1 MEYTTR
7 DRFIP
12 FTREQITKMLLDEGK
27 LNNDEVSKFEQFCLL
42 LKSIYHF
49 EFHTKLERLKASYRI
64 FSPEINLAPN
74 ELENSNTSKIEADL
88 TNKLR
93 QTLIDGNFEKVSQ
106 EDLNAAMEKEGIFPV
121 SCKIDFDSFDYYEI
135 YYQGSSTAKEEI
147 KTWNPFK
154 KKEVEF
160 NLYDRIVFFF
170 KVKNEEF
177 FHANK
182 KNNEPGIPGKI
193 YIKYFRNIPESD
205 LEMIFPNPRPEMKFI
220 HKMQIFLP
228 LLAGFGVLIQK
239 TIIGPF
245 YNAGTNPLEG
255 GFSLLTKPSYPM
267 IALLI
272 VLGGYVLRTF
282 LGYKN
287 VVQSFLGEIA
297 KSLYFKD
304 KGNNQGVFTMLIDS
318 AEEEECKEAMMAYYF
333 LLNSNKKMSEETLDN
348 AIEEWMEEKHKV
360 KIDFEVDD
368 AIKKLEEKDL
378 LSRDKKGILTVVSLD
393 EALNYLDYI
402 WDNYFDYNKPE
413 NI

>member
-7 DRFIP
+7 DYFIP
-12 FTREQITKMLLDEGK
+12 FTRDQITKMLLDEGK

-49 EFHTKLERLKASYRI
+49 EFHTKLERMKSSYRI
-64 FSPEINLAPN
+64 FSPDVNLAPN

-88 TNKLR
+88 TNMLR
-93 QTLIDGNFEKVSQ
+93 QTLIDGNFEKVSR
-106 EDLNAAMEKEGIFPV
+106 ENLNAAMEKEGIFPV
-121 SCKIDFDSFDYYEI
+121 SCQIDFDCFDYYEI

-177 FHANK
+177 FHSDK
-182 KNNEPGIPGKI
+182 KNTKPGIPGKI
-193 YIKYFRNIPESD
+193 YIKFFRNIPESD
-205 LEMIFPNPRPEMKFI
+205 LEMIFPNPKPEMKFI

-239 TIIGPF
+239 TIIEPNFNSGS
-245 YNAGTNPLEG
+245 NPLQEG
-255 GFSLLTKPSYPM
+255 LSIGLVVF
-267 IALLI
+267 LI

-304 KGNNQGVFTMLIDS
+304 KGNNQGVFNMLIDS
-318 AEEEECKEAMMAYYF
+318 AEEEECKEALMAYYF
-333 LLNSNKKMSEETLDN
+333 LLNSNKKMTEETLDN
-348 AIEEWMEEKHKV
+348 AIEEWMEIKHKT

-368 AIKKLEEKDL
+368 ALQKLEKMNL
-378 LSRDKKGILTVVSLD
+378 LSSDKNGILTVVNLD
-393 EALNYLDYI
+393 EALSHMDYI
-402 WDNYFDYNKPE
+402 WDNYFEYNKPE